1 METEVKSL
9 FSVGDCVLHP
19 LHGAGTVTS
28 IMVRQ
33 NEKKQYYALHLLLD
47 DSVLYIPVLC
57 SRQIGL
63 RPICSRHKAEEILKG
78 GFGGLPPQPASWNC
92 RYRENMERVRSGDIC
107 QVAQVVVC
115 LRIRNRR
122 RALAGNEKRILEC
135 AEKILYSELML
146 ATDMSWEQIDQTMK
160 PLWNQ
165 PQRYG
170 K

>member
-1 METEVKSL
+1 M
-9 FSVGDCVLHP
+9 FSVGDFVLHP

-28 IMVRQ
+28 IVIRQ
-33 NEKKQYYALHLLLD
+33 NEGKKRYYALHLLLD
-47 DSVLYIPVLC
+47 DIVLYVPVSC

-63 RPICSRHKAEEILKG
+63 RPVCSRHKAQEILKG
-78 GFGGLPPQPASWNC
+78 RFGGLPPQPSSWNC

-107 QVAQVVVC
+107 KVAQVVIC

-146 ATDMSWEQIDQTMK
+146 ATGMSREEVYRMLE

-165 PQRYG
+165 PRRCER
-170 K
+170 

>member
-1 METEVKSL
+1 M
-9 FSVGDCVLHP
+9 FSVGDSVLHP

-28 IMVRQ
+28 IVIRQ
-33 NEKKQYYALHLLLD
+33 KEGKKQYYALHLLLD
-47 DSVLYIPVLC
+47 DIVLYIPVSC

-63 RPICSRHKAEEILKG
+63 RPVCSRHKAEEILKG
-78 GFGGLPPQPASWNC
+78 KFGGLPPQPSSWNC

-107 QVAQVVVC
+107 RVAQVVVC
-115 LRIRNRR
+115 LRMRNRR

-146 ATDMSWEQIDQTMK
+146 ATGMSREDVYRTME

-165 PQRYG
+165 PRRC
-170 K
+170 

>member
-1 METEVKSL
+1 M
-9 FSVGDCVLHP
+9 LHP

-28 IMVRQ
+28 IVVRQ
-33 NEKKQYYALHLLLD
+33 KEKKQYYALHLLLD
-47 DSVLYIPVLC
+47 DIVLYIPVSC
-57 SRQIGL
+57 SQQIGL
-63 RPICSRHKAEEILKG
+63 RLICSRQKAEEILKG
-78 GFGGLPPQPASWNC
+78 KFGALPPQPASWNC

-146 ATDMSWEQIDQTMK
+146 STGMSREQIYRRME

-165 PQRYG
+165 PQWCGR
-170 K
+170 